1 MPTLTDP
8 HLSLVR
14 PVTPRTPDGSPTEFL
29 TVTVPKAEAA
39 KPRMIEITG

>member
-14 PVTPRTPDGSPTEFL
+14 PASPWTLGGWCYVGE
-29 TVTVPKAEAA
+29 VYV
-39 KPRMIEITG
+39 